1 MTICHMTEARVNAIK
16 FKINPSI
23 FLLLIFGLLIS
34 FFTTASVIF
43 SNDTSSFSKLAMPS
57 IFAQD
62 VNKTKIVYHLSS
74 DEPWRSTIAILDS
87 QTMLKMGFNVT
98 LMLSIEGVQL
108 GVKSPHHYLGLEPL
122 TKNVSDFINDGGNV
136 VICEV
141 CLKIAGYNNSDII
154 DGSMIGSPTLMA
166 NLLNKTTVVD
176 Y

>member
-1 MTICHMTEARVNAIK
+1 MIETSLGAIK

-23 FLLLIFGLLIS
+23 SILLIFGLLIS
-34 FFTTASVIF
+34 FYTTASMIFFNDIYSF
-43 SNDTSSFSKLAMPS
+43 SNLSVPS
-57 IFAQD
+57 IFAQE
-62 VNKTKIVYHLSS
+62 VNKTKLVYHLSS

-87 QTMLKMGFNVT
+87 QTMLNMGYNVT

-108 GVKSPHHYLGLEPL
+108 GVKNPHHYLGLEPL
-122 TKNVSDFINDGGNV
+122 TKNVSDFIDSGGNV

-141 CLKIAGYNNSDII
+141 CLKIAGYDNSDII
-154 DGSMIGSPTLMA
+154 DGSIIGSPALMA

>member
-1 MTICHMTEARVNAIK
+1 MIICHMIETRFTAIK
-16 FKINPSI
+16 FNVNPTI
-23 FLLLIFGLLIS
+23 FLILIFGLLIS
-34 FFTTASVIF
+34 FFTIPSVIF
-43 SNDTSSFSKLAMPS
+43 FNDTSYFSKLAMPS

-108 GVKSPHHYLGLEPL
+108 GVQSPHHYLGLEPL

-154 DGSMIGSPTLMA
+154 DGSIIGSATLMA

>member
-1 MTICHMTEARVNAIK
+1 MIICHMIETRFTAIK
-16 FKINPSI
+16 FKVNPSI
-23 FLLLIFGLLIS
+23 FLLLIFGLLLSS
-34 FFTTASVIF
+34 FTIANVIF

-154 DGSMIGSPTLMA
+154 EGSLIGSPVLMA

>member
-1 MTICHMTEARVNAIK
+1 
-16 FKINPSI
+16 
-23 FLLLIFGLLIS
+23 
-34 FFTTASVIF
+34 
-43 SNDTSSFSKLAMPS
+43 MPS

-62 VNKTKIVYHLSS
+62 INKTKIVYHLSS

-87 QTMLKMGFNVT
+87 QSMLKMGFNVT

-108 GVKSPHHYLGLEPL
+108 GVKSPHHYLGLEPI

-141 CLKIAGYNNSDII
+141 CLKIAGYNNSDTI
-154 DGSMIGSPTLMA
+154 DGSIIGSPALMA

>member
-1 MTICHMTEARVNAIK
+1 MIICHMIKTTVSAIK
-16 FKINPSI
+16 IKVNPSVFI
-23 FLLLIFGLLIS
+23 LLIFGLLIS
-34 FFTTASVIF
+34 FFTFASVIF
-43 SNDTSSFSKLAMPS
+43 FSDMSSFSKPAMPS

-154 DGSMIGSPTLMA
+154 DGSVIGSPALMA

>member
-1 MTICHMTEARVNAIK
+1 MIICYMIEARFTAIK
-16 FKINPSI
+16 FNVNPTI

-34 FFTTASVIF
+34 FFTIPSVIF
-43 SNDTSSFSKLAMPS
+43 FNDTSSFSKLAMPS

-108 GVKSPHHYLGLEPL
+108 GVESPHHYLGLEPL

-141 CLKIAGYNNSDII
+141 CLKIAGYNNSDMI
-154 DGSMIGSPTLMA
+154 DGSLIGSPTLMA